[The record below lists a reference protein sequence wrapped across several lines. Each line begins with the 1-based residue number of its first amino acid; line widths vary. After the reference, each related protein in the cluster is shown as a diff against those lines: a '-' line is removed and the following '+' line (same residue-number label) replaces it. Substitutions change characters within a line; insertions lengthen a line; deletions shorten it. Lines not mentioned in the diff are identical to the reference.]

1 MLFRNRNGL
10 GLPILKGT
18 LGKAHKKSLA
28 PKKRGIYGCVITGKS
43 KTDLLYDDFSGGNF
57 IFAQFPVRVFQ
68 VDVFASY
75 DGQPFVGLAENVAIR
90 LAIFSISIY
99 RIFKNRGF
107 YKIEVLGTR
116 IYIFFL
122 LSPIFDLYLHRV
134 V

>member
-1 MLFRNRNGL
+1 M
-10 GLPILKGT
+10 KQ
-18 LGKAHKKSLA
+18 
-28 PKKRGIYGCVITGKS
+28 GIYGFVITGKS
-43 KTDLLYDDFSGGNF
+43 KIDLLYNDLSGGNF

-90 LAIFSISIY
+90 LAIFSISLY